1 MVRGWGG
8 GGGLGGALKENLGGG
23 LNLIHF
29 APHAESNNAKRPQL
43 KFRLGDIRPP
53 P

>member
-1 MVRGWGG
+1 MVGG
-8 GGGLGGALKENLGGG
+8 GGGASKENLGGG
-23 LNLIHF
+23 LPLIHF

-43 KFRLGDIRPP
+43 KFRLGDMGPP